1 MPFKRR
7 ALCFPISIPVKRSA
21 AGNPLL
27 VDCGDALSE
36 LYPDT
41 KPKEPDV
48 CSVSQSVGSPP
59 EARSRIICNVVPESE
74 TNHCEC
80 DR

>member
-7 ALCFPISIPVKRSA
+7 ALWFLISIPVKHSA
-21 AGNPLL
+21 AGSPLF
-27 VDCGDALSE
+27 VDCGDALGE

-48 CSVSQSVGSPP
+48 CSVSQSVCSPP
-59 EARSRIICNVVPESE
+59 EARSRVICNVVPESE
-74 TNHCEC
+74 TNHCNC